1 MCVLMSVCTG
11 ERATAPA
18 WVGEHEFLWFWCH
31 VCLFA
36 RAYLRISSCP
46 LRSGRSCVRLSLVL
60 LCAHVFCPLAV
71 YLYPRG
77 DIYSVFLAQAA
88 LTQALLKTGRLF
100 LLPGRRRAVQSPA
113 VPAECLSPA
122 PPGGGFQD
130 AELCSFGRGGID
142 TLPLLP
148 RRFALWRPS
157 PSSLFFALTVR
168 NVWPRRRYR
177 LAFVLIP
184 ACV

>member
-18 WVGEHEFLWFWCH
+18 WAGEHEFLWFWCH

-122 PPGGGFQD
+122 PGGVGGGIPGCRAVQLR
-130 AELCSFGRGGID
+130 AGRD
-142 TLPLLP
+142 RHSAAP
-148 RRFALWRPS
+148 PS
-157 PSSLFFALTVR
+157 PFCSLASISL
-168 NVWPRRRYR
+168 
-177 LAFVLIP
+177 
-184 ACV
+184 